1 MKFSTIEITF
11 PVPVE
16 APDGFFH
23 VLDTMVDMICK
34 KYEADNPTRVMW
46 PAGAGSKPI
55 FSDHDA
61 AFLGIKQRQ
70 PTGGREQGGN
80 EQGSKIPKKGEEPTF
95 DNSVYQISVSE
106 REDFAGRNPKN
117 PDGKKLAREAHIQWK
132 SNRAIRKQ
140 KEIEAW
146 LDEKITVCDACLQA
160 SCWQAEHMCATSE
173 HAGIVQKTRREL
185 IALGREHVG
194 YMKTD
199 EELQG

>member
-1 MKFSTIEITF
+1 MKFQTIEITF

-23 VLDTMVDMICK
+23 VLDSLVDMICK

-55 FSDHDA
+55 FSDHDT
-61 AFLGIKQRQ
+61 AFLGIKQTTSGDDV
-70 PTGGREQGGN
+70 PV
-80 EQGSKIPKKGEEPTF
+80 KGEEPIF

-106 REDFAGRNPKN
+106 REDYAGRNPKN
-117 PDGKKLAREAHIQWK
+117 PEGKRLAMEVFARWK
-132 SNRAIRKQ
+132 NNRALRKR

-146 LDEKITVCDACLQA
+146 LDEKITVCDACFQA
-160 SCWQAEHMCATSE
+160 SCWQGIFMCEQSQN
-173 HAGIVQKTRREL
+173 AGTMQKTRREL
-185 IALGREHVG
+185 IALGRDNVC